1 MPQPSPMPSAPTPPD
16 QPDPIEPQ
24 TSPVQGFLGGALGI
38 GVVLV
43 LLPSVAL
50 YLGFEK
56 LNQFVGT
63 GLPIVTLFGI
73 MVLVGSLALTS
84 TLFRRLGLAR
94 RSQPLALPPGSVRAT
109 IALALIVLFAI
120 IAASVLR
127 PSGEP
132 YKISGLTG
140 AQKDEM
146 LRDTKLP
153 ILSVIAEP
161 CAVAPKPDVLGM
173 VPECAAG
180 DHRFGVMVRPGLT
193 GSTLD
198 LAKELLTLIGQ
209 LMTMAVSFYFAART
223 AAKPPEIKPVPDPKP
238 EPKPE
243 PKPVPA
249 PKSTPVAGP
258 AQTPAAPSPQDTDAG
273 SHDDHVDGCNVVIDN
288 PTPDS
293 ELPATRG
300 GVAKP

>member
-1 MPQPSPMPSAPTPPD
+1 MPQPSLMRPGPTPPD
-16 QPDPIEPQ
+16 QPDPTEPP

-56 LNQFVGT
+56 LNQFAGT
-63 GLPIVTLFGI
+63 GLPIVALFGI

-132 YKISGLTG
+132 YKVSGLTA

-153 ILSVIAEP
+153 ILSVVAEP

-173 VPECAAG
+173 VPECAAA
-180 DHRFGVMVRPGLT
+180 DHRFGVIVRPGLT

-223 AAKPPEIKPVPDPKP
+223 AAKPPDIKAVPDPKP
-238 EPKPE
+238 EPKPD
-243 PKPVPA
+243 PD
-249 PKSTPVAGP
+249 PKSKPVAGP
-258 AQTPAAPSPQDTDAG
+258 AQTPAAPSPQDADAG